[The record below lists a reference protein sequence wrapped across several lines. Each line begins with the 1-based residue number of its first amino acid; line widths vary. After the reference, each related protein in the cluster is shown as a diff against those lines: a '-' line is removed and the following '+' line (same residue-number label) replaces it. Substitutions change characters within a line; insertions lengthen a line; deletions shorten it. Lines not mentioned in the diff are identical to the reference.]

1 MRCVRPLMSWKT
13 SIFKTV
19 LIIQDEAEQ
28 REDVQLAEHN
38 LLQAAL
44 FRGSSEPRYVINE
57 E

>member
-1 MRCVRPLMSWKT
+1 MSRKT
-13 SIFKTV
+13 SISKTV
-19 LIIQDEAEQ
+19 LITQDEAEQ

-38 LLQAAL
+38 LLQSAL